1 LMMRESN
8 EDELDD
14 DPARTGNEEQRV
26 DDIT

>member
-1 LMMRESN
+1 MRESN
-8 EDELDD
+8 EDELGD